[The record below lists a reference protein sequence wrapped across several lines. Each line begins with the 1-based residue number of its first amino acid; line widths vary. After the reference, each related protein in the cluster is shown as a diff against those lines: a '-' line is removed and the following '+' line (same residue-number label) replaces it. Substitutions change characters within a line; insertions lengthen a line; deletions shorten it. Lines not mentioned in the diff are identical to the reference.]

1 MTCLLRCIVA
11 FGRGVD
17 GFLKQ
22 MQCAHNA
29 EMPFHHFIEAIKQDF
44 TVFFGHLRNS
54 GTYVY
59 KKACSHM
66 DMSLARRLADNL
78 RKRRSGKTQEVF
90 ARKLGISRV
99 SLTRIE
105 NAEQNVSL
113 KTLQQ
118 LCKALKCD
126 IGDLF

>member
-1 MTCLLRCIVA
+1 
-11 FGRGVD
+11 
-17 GFLKQ
+17 
-22 MQCAHNA
+22 
-29 EMPFHHFIEAIKQDF
+29 
-44 TVFFGHLRNS
+44 
-54 GTYVY
+54 
-59 KKACSHM
+59 M
-66 DMSLARRLADNL
+66 DLARRLSDNL
-78 RKRRSGKTQEVF
+78 RKKRGLKTQEVF

-105 NAEQNVSL
+105 NCEQNVSL

>member
-1 MTCLLRCIVA
+1 
-11 FGRGVD
+11 
-17 GFLKQ
+17 
-22 MQCAHNA
+22 
-29 EMPFHHFIEAIKQDF
+29 
-44 TVFFGHLRNS
+44 
-54 GTYVY
+54 
-59 KKACSHM
+59 M